1 MTNYCSSEI
10 MDQLKERCVNTPRLL
25 DGRYVIDS
33 QNRKIASYATPFG
46 EESYWFFHT
55 PSLPIS
61 GKDIQ
66 RTLEMDA
73 AILFQH
79 SLVEH
84 KCSDKAKALENLLS
98 DSLSLE
104 NE

>member
-10 MDQLKERCVNTPRLL
+10 MGQLKERCVNTPRLL

-46 EESYWFFHT
+46 EKSYWFFHT
-55 PSLPIS
+55 PSLPVS
-61 GKDIQ
+61 KK
-66 RTLEMDA
+66 EMLRSLDMNEEK
-73 AILFQH
+73 LFQH
-79 SLVEH
+79 SLVEDE
-84 KCSDKAKALENLLS
+84 CSDKAKALEHLLS